1 MKKVIICTTSIL
13 AALLITVML
22 ASAQTAMADPT
33 QEMNA
38 RFSKALGA
46 GLDKVALHFYL
57 VKNGG
62 VIELASKDPNDTGT
76 IEAIR
81 KYLQSQKDL
90 WEKGKDPVTEVHA
103 KAPESAN
110 LMRKLRNDITF
121 YAAKTDTGAVLRMFS
136 INEQARDAIQDYLKF
151 EITEHKT
158 GDSPTIDQ

>member
-121 YAAKTDTGAVLRMFS
+121 YTAKTDTGAVLRMFS